1 MLVEFYEINLSGFLL
16 FEIEISAIEFL
27 QKLPCLSCRIVFL
40 KENLYQNLIL
50 NLVSKRISS
59 FRLNQNSQKT
69 FLFKFE
75 TEYLGGFQNWNHWKS
90 HRSIWN

>member
-75 TEYLGGFQNWNHWKS
+75 TEYLGGFQN
-90 HRSIWN
+90 